1 MPGIAEDNPTTLDQQ
16 VDQLI
21 ERGKYQEA
29 LPIAERA
36 VEVAKRTRGPED
48 PAVWTFSC
56 AYSKRPKDER
66 KTAQGFS
73 PGKTAPRG
81 IALKGRPRSV
91 IIPKDNVRRKRLD
104 GVSEAH
110 EALGAPA
117 DLL

>member
-48 PAVWTFSC
+48 PAV
-56 AYSKRPKDER
+56 
-66 KTAQGFS
+66 
-73 PGKTAPRG
+73 
-81 IALKGRPRSV
+81 
-91 IIPKDNVRRKRLD
+91 
-104 GVSEAH
+104 
-110 EALGAPA
+110 
-117 DLL
+117 